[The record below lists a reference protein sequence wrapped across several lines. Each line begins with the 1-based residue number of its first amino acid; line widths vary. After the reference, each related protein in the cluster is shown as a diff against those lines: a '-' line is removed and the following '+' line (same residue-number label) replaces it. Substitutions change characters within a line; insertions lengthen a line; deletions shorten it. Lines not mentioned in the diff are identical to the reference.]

1 MQGIC
6 LADILLKRFL
16 SLPPKIQRAVVHPMF
31 GRFVQHSHH
40 GAVKTFA
47 TFRMSRLAEGVEHTR
62 HAEVVMPRQ
71 FPKRDSIGQFHYL
84 RVPVA
89 IKPHIMEIAFATFAV
104 ALQRA
109 LIAAEVVCELRTD
122 DRCRRPV
129 TASFHGGEYPL
140 DKIVVPLHLTVAE
153 PRNIR
158 QRMRY
163 RPIRFFP
170 EETQQ
175 QSVLRS
181 WLCRKVRL
189 PFGHYPQPIACPIR
203 LLATQELLD
212 SLP

>member
-1 MQGIC
+1 MQGVC
-6 LADILLKRFL
+6 LLKLFL

-40 GAVKTFA
+40 GAIEMFA
-47 TFRMSRLAEGVEHTR
+47 AFGMSCLAEGVEHTR

-84 RVPVA
+84 RVSVA
-89 IKPHIMEIAFATFAV
+89 VKPHIAEIAFATFAI
-104 ALQRA
+104 AIQRA
-109 LIAAEVVCELRTD
+109 LIAAEMVGELRTD

-129 TASFHGGEYPL
+129 TASFHGREYPL
-140 DKIVVPLHLTVAE
+140 DKIVVSLLTVAE

-163 RPIRFFP
+163 RPVRFSP
-170 EETQQ
+170 KETQQ

-181 WLCRKVRL
+181 WMCRKVRL

-203 LLATQELLD
+203 LLALAPQELLD